1 MFARDG
7 ARYKEN
13 GVEDCAVEAEDVTGD
28 HGREEAIEL
37 RDRLRLYIV
46 GIGGISSVDVRGRPE
61 TEGLRGDCCL
71 TVAARSSTSTFVE
84 LFHAG
89 RDLSVAFV
97 SALRDGDESG
107 VRL

>member
-7 ARYKEN
+7 ARNKEN

-61 TEGLRGDCCL
+61 TEGLRGDCL
-71 TVAARSSTSTFVE
+71 IVAARSSTSTFVE

-89 RDLSVAFV
+89 RDLSVAFA